1 MEITINWQPEKSLLE
16 KLTAIAR
23 QRGQS
28 PEALVTEAVTL
39 YAEALTTEAVRLYV
53 EAQPLETSNI
63 DSDPLVGLFAGS
75 PDLAAKSEE
84 ILQQQCHRREPES
97 RFL

>member
-1 MEITINWQPEKSLLE
+1 MEITINWKPEKSLLE

-39 YAEALTTEAVRLYV
+39 YV

-63 DSDPLVGLFAGS
+63 DSDPLVGLFVGP
-75 PDLAAKSEE
+75 PDLAAKSED
-84 ILQQQCHRREPES
+84 ILQQQCNRRKPET

>member
-1 MEITINWQPEKSLLE
+1 MEITINWKPEKSLLE

-39 YAEALTTEAVRLYV
+39 YV
-53 EAQPLETSNI
+53 EAQPLETSNF
-63 DSDPLVGLFAGS
+63 DSDPPAYLPPPRSGCQV
-75 PDLAAKSEE
+75 
-84 ILQQQCHRREPES
+84 
-97 RFL
+97 

>member
-1 MEITINWQPEKSLLE
+1 MEITINWKPEKSLLE

-39 YAEALTTEAVRLYV
+39 YV

-63 DSDPLVGLFAGS
+63 DSDPLVGLFAAP
-75 PDLAAKSEE
+75 PDLAAKSED
-84 ILQQQCHRREPES
+84 ILQQEIAEKS
-97 RFL
+97 GWTWK

>member
-1 MEITINWQPEKSLLE
+1 MEIPIHWKPEKSLLE

-39 YAEALTTEAVRLYV
+39 YV

-63 DSDPLVGLFAGS
+63 DSDPLVGLFAGP

-84 ILQQQCHRREPES
+84 ILQPQCHRGN
-97 RFL
+97 

>member
-1 MEITINWQPEKSLLE
+1 MEITINWKPEKSLLE

-39 YAEALTTEAVRLYV
+39 YV
-53 EAQPLETSNI
+53 EAQPLETSNF
-63 DSDPLVGLFAGS
+63 DSDPLIGLFAAPP
-75 PDLAAKSEE
+75 PDLAAKSED
-84 ILQQQCHRREPES
+84 ILQQEIAEKSGCTWKETQ
-97 RFL
+97 